1 MIINELAYKVTV
13 KTEEFVTG
21 KRKIKEEVKDLKN
34 EIDKSSSDIGKS
46 VDGTMSSIS
55 KSASG
60 AASAFQGVSTALSGL
75 LGLTTRFVAIGGVM
89 TAVAVGVHRAVGSTA
104 ESIVNASNIGR
115 ILGTGASNVLGTQY
129 GFSRIGQ
136 NGGAFLG
143 AQMNAKMALANL
155 QDPTIFGGLTGE
167 AQNLLTLGART
178 GIDINKLGGSST
190 SALKEFQKYGKDH
203 TKDQLMQVLAGFGYD
218 PNLAGDIKSGKAVQM
233 VSEEEKRWKLTKEQ
247 EEAQRKILETTR
259 ALDSQFAQVKQ
270 ELIATFG
277 PEVLKAEQELMAWL
291 KDNKKDIIGFF
302 EGAGGAVKALTDS
315 IGPVNTLLLL
325 LATGLRMNP
334 LVLGAAAGVSTF
346 NSIDESRKKAAA
358 EGKDIGTYLRDKV
371 QEQKKPFL
379 SDDDLGKVWNFLTGW
394 MGSANAGSI
403 PPNIVGGNGF
413 DMGRMLDSIRQI
425 ESSGGKRLFSPAG
438 AVGEYQLMRGT
449 ATDMGLSVGN
459 GIDERLDPQKSRA
472 AASLYMSKML
482 KMFDGNIEDALTAYN
497 WGPGNTRK
505 WIDQGRGDGFING
518 RGEFVKRPLESLQ
531 YAGKVMDDYNMRG
544 MQHGM
549 PPYAGGSSTVINTHI
564 QKVEVNQAD
573 ASTVDSLAR
582 SANNQLAR
590 SSTNQA
596 FSSAVR
602 G

>member
-233 VSEEEKRWKLTKEQ
+233 VSEEEKQWKLTKEQ

-259 ALDSQFAQVKQ
+259 ALDSQFSQVKQ

-291 KDNKKDIIGFF
+291 KDNKGDIVGFF
-302 EGAGGAVKALTDS
+302 EKAGGAVKKLTES
-315 IGPVNTLLLL
+315 IGPVNTLFLL
-325 LATGLRMNP
+325 LAAGLRMNP
-334 LVLGAAAGVSTF
+334 LVLAAGGVVEAAS
-346 NSIDESRKKAAA
+346 SVKKGASS
-358 EGKDIGTYLRDKV
+358 EGKGYWEYLNDKYN
-371 QEQKKPFL
+371 ERNRKSTIWK
-379 SDDDLGKVWNFLTGW
+379 DTWDFLTGW
-394 MGSANAGSI
+394 MGSANAGSMS
-403 PPNIVGGNGF
+403 PNIVGGNGF

-549 PPYAGGSSTVINTHI
+549 PPYVGGSSTVINTHI

-590 SSTNQA
+590 ASTNQA

>member
-1 MIINELAYKVTV
+1 MIVEELAYKVTV

-21 KRKIKEEVKDLKN
+21 KRKIKEEAKDLKSAI
-34 EIDKSSSDIGKS
+34 EGLSEAIDRS
-46 VDGTMSSIS
+46 T
-55 KSASG
+55 
-60 AASAFQGVSTALSGL
+60 AASMAKTKKETDKATDAFKGLNKAFSGF
-75 LGLTTRFVAIGGVM
+75 LGLTTRFVAVGGVM
-89 TAVAVGVHRAVGSTA
+89 TAVAVGIHKAFESSA
-104 ESIVNASNIGR
+104 ESIVRASNIGR

-136 NGGAFLG
+136 NGGAFLS
-143 AQMNAKMALANL
+143 AQLNAKMALANL

-233 VSEEEKRWKLTKEQ
+233 VSEEEKQWKLTKEQ

-259 ALDSQFAQVKQ
+259 ALDSQFALVKQ
-270 ELIATFG
+270 ELMATFG
-277 PEVLKAEQELMAWL
+277 PEVLKAEQEFLAWL
-291 KDNKKDIIGFF
+291 KDNKGDIVDFF
-302 EGAGGAVKALTDS
+302 RGAGKAVSEFTKSVGGATEAVAILALLRS
-315 IGPVNTLLLL
+315 GPKGI
-325 LATGLRMNP
+325 AIA
-334 LVLGAAAGVSTF
+334 GAYLFG
-346 NSIDESRKKAAA
+346 KKAY
-358 EGKDIGTYLRDKV
+358 DD
-371 QEQKKPFL
+371 L
-379 SDDDLGKVWNFLTGW
+379 SDPDYEVKRAKPAPEVDQIEGIAGKAWNFLTGW
-394 MGSANAGSI
+394 MGSANAGSM

-590 SSTNQA
+590 ASTNQA

>member
-1 MIINELAYKVTV
+1 MIVEELAYKVTV
-13 KTEEFVTG
+13 KTEEFLAG
-21 KRKIKEEVKDLKN
+21 KRKVKEEAKDLKSAI
-34 EIDKSSSDIGKS
+34 EGLSEAIDRS
-46 VDGTMSSIS
+46 T
-55 KSASG
+55 
-60 AASAFQGVSTALSGL
+60 AASMAKTKKETDKATDAFKGLNKAFSGF
-75 LGLTTRFVAIGGVM
+75 LGLTTRFVAVGGVM
-89 TAVAVGVHRAVGSTA
+89 TAVAVGIHKAFESSA
-104 ESIVNASNIGR
+104 ESIVRASNIGR

-129 GFSRIGQ
+129 GFARIGQ

-178 GIDINKLGGSST
+178 GIDINKLGSSST

-291 KDNKKDIIGFF
+291 KDNKGDIVGFF
-302 EGAGGAVKALTDS
+302 EKAGGAVKKLTES
-315 IGPVNTLLLL
+315 IGTANTLFLL
-325 LATGLRMNP
+325 LAVGLRMNP
-334 LVLGAAAGVSTF
+334 LVIGATAATAAV
-346 NSIDESRKKAAA
+346 NSVKKGAES
-358 EGKDIGTYLRDKV
+358 EGKGYWHYLNDKYK
-371 QEQKKPFL
+371 ERQKK
-379 SDDDLGKVWNFLTGW
+379 STLGKDAWNFLTGW
-394 MGSANAGSI
+394 MGSANAGSM

-425 ESSGGKRLFSPAG
+425 ESSGGKRLFSSAG

-590 SSTNQA
+590 ASTNQA

>member
-1 MIINELAYKVTV
+1 MIVNELAYKVTV

-104 ESIVNASNIGR
+104 ESIVRASNIGR
-115 ILGTGASNVLGTQY
+115 ILGSSASNVLGTQY

-233 VSEEEKRWKLTKEQ
+233 VSEEEKQWKLSKEQ

-259 ALDSQFAQVKQ
+259 ALDSQFALVKQ

-291 KDNKKDIIGFF
+291 KDNKGDIVGFF
-302 EGAGGAVKALTDS
+302 NNMGK
-315 IGPVNTLLLL
+315 
-325 LATGLRMNP
+325 
-334 LVLGAAAGVSTF
+334 
-346 NSIDESRKKAAA
+346 SIDEFVKAVGGAGNALGILAA
-358 EGKDIGTYLRDKV
+358 MALISGKATGGIAAIGILGQLV
-371 QEQKKPFL
+371 QEQYKDVPDAQRPAFFQQHSVERWLGIDYDDPNKDTPTNPSGKTRADRNFNPLNLKTNGNAGKDSGGFAKYTDEDSGWEAARRQLSMYYTRDRLNTVRGLVNKWAPPSENDTEAYIAEISKRMGVGANEKIDL
-379 SDDDLGKVWNFLTGW
+379 SDPSVLGEL
-394 MGSANAGSI
+394 SAYMARHEGYSNWKRGLDYGNASK
-403 PPNIVGGNGF
+403 
-413 DMGRMLDSIRQI
+413 
-425 ESSGGKRLFSPAG
+425 SSAAGYYQTQQRLAAG
-438 AVGEYQLMRGT
+438 AGMNTLPQSVVNNYNSQHINEVKVQ
-449 ATDMGLSVGN
+449 ATTDQAS
-459 GIDERLDPQKSRA
+459 RLAEGFKEMHSRA
-472 AASLYMSKML
+472 
-482 KMFDGNIEDALTAYN
+482 
-497 WGPGNTRK
+497 
-505 WIDQGRGDGFING
+505 
-518 RGEFVKRPLESLQ
+518 
-531 YAGKVMDDYNMRG
+531 
-544 MQHGM
+544 
-549 PPYAGGSSTVINTHI
+549 
-564 QKVEVNQAD
+564 
-573 ASTVDSLAR
+573 
-582 SANNQLAR
+582 
-590 SSTNQA
+590 STNQS

-602 G
+602 